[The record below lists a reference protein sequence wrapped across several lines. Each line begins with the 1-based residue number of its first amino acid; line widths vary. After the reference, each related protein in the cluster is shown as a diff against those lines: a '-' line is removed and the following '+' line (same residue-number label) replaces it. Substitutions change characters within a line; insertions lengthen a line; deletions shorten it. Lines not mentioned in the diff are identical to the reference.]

1 MRIARQLS
9 LSASLIV
16 LTAFGLVNAA
26 PHDEAMAAM
35 PEYQAG
41 LGAHESV
48 GRKCCMPAR
57 GSPPGSSSIIRSCSK
72 ALEASFALS
81 VALPL

>member
-1 MRIARQLS
+1 MRIARQLN

-35 PEYQAG
+35 SEYQAG
-41 LGAHESV
+41 LGT
-48 GRKCCMPAR
+48 RKFDPNRSRQALHYLR
-57 GSPPGSSSIIRSCSK
+57 HSSSDAR
-72 ALEASFALS
+72 L
-81 VALPL
+81 LPLPW